1 MTTTIPAAETAR
13 DEHPASPD
21 LGWHGSSFATQ
32 VWVLTARSLNAFLRD
47 PKMLFFSLLQPL
59 VMLLLFS
66 QVFAGLQHLPGL
78 DQYGSYINY
87 LLPATLV
94 TTAMT
99 AAMSSGVG
107 LLTEISNGVIA
118 RFRSMPVSL
127 FAVLLARSLSDTVRM
142 AIQLVVM
149 LLVAAL
155 LFGFTP
161 AGGILG
167 VTIALVVS
175 LVVGW
180 GLGWLFLAIATWLKK
195 AETMQAVAFLTM
207 FPLMF
212 ASSAYMPVG
221 SMPGWVQFVANINPL
236 SYAIYA
242 ARGLATEIWAAP
254 VAPTLIASLG
264 ISAVIAMIGGYIAT
278 RNFRRAGV

>member
-1 MTTTIPAAETAR
+1 MTTTVHATASTGEAPR
-13 DEHPASPD
+13 RGD

-32 VWVLTARSLNAFLRD
+32 VWVLTQRSLNTFLRD
-47 PKMLFFSLLQPL
+47 PRMLFFSLLQPL

-66 QVFAGLQHLPGL
+66 QVFGGISQLGSLHQW
-78 DQYGSYINY
+78 GSYINY
-87 LLPATLV
+87 LLPSTLV

-99 AAMSSGVG
+99 SAMSSGVG
-107 LLTEISNGVIA
+107 LLTEMSNGVIA

-127 FAVLLARSLSDTVRM
+127 FSVLLARSLSDTVRM

-149 LLVAAL
+149 LIAAAL

-161 AGGILG
+161 AGGVMG
-167 VTIALVVS
+167 VTAALVVS

-180 GLGWLFLAIATWLKK
+180 GLGWLFLAIATWVKK

-212 ASSAYMPVG
+212 GSSAYMPV
-221 SMPGWVQFVANINPL
+221 STMPGWVQVIANVNPL
-236 SYAIYA
+236 SYAIFA
-242 ARGLATEIWAAP
+242 SRGLATTIWEASPAY
-254 VAPTLIASLG
+254 TLIASLA
-264 ISAVIAMIGGYIAT
+264 ISGLIALVGGVIAT
-278 RNFRRAGV
+278 RNFRRTT

>member
-1 MTTTIPAAETAR
+1 MTTTVQATTPTGEAPR
-13 DEHPASPD
+13 RSD

-32 VWVLTARSLNAFLRD
+32 VWVLTQRSLNTFLRD
-47 PKMLFFSLLQPL
+47 PRMLFFSLLQPL

-66 QVFAGLQHLPGL
+66 QVFGGISQLPNMH
-78 DQYGSYINY
+78 QWGSYINY
-87 LLPATLV
+87 LLPSTLV

-99 AAMSSGVG
+99 SAMSSGVG
-107 LLTEISNGVIA
+107 LLTEMSNGVIA

-127 FAVLLARSLSDTVRM
+127 FSVLLARSLSDTVRM

-149 LLVAAL
+149 LIAAAL

-161 AGGILG
+161 AGGMMG
-167 VTIALVVS
+167 VAAALAVS

-180 GLGWLFLAIATWLKK
+180 GLGWLFLAIATWVKK

-212 ASSAYMPVG
+212 GSSAYMPV
-221 SMPGWVQFVANINPL
+221 STMPGWVQVIANVNPL
-236 SYAIYA
+236 SYAIFA
-242 ARGLATEIWAAP
+242 SRGLATTIWEANPAY
-254 VAPTLIASLG
+254 TLIASLA
-264 ISAVIAMIGGYIAT
+264 ISGLIALVGGVIAT
-278 RNFRRAGV
+278 RNFRRTN